1 MTNHTIVGIGGTLRP
16 NSYTRVATQTALRIA
31 NDHGAKTEMLDLRE
45 LNLPMYVPDFVVKDY
60 LPEHQASI
68 NKLIDACRKATAFV
82 WCSPCYHGTV
92 SGIFKNAIDFMELL
106 SEDDPPYIT
115 DKCVGLI
122 AVNDSKTFSAMSNS
136 VHEVRAW
143 LAPTHIMLTKKDFD
157 ADLTLTS
164 DSSLRRIARLVQEL
178 MSFGSRR

>member
-1 MTNHTIVGIGGTLRP
+1 MSNHYLVGIGGTMRL
-16 NSYTRVATQTALRIA
+16 NSYTRAATQTALRIA
-31 NDHGAKTEMLDLRE
+31 SEHGAQTEMLDLRE
-45 LNLPMYVPDFVVKDY
+45 LNLPMFVPDFAAKDY
-60 LPEHQASI
+60 LPEHQVSI
-68 NKLIDACRKATAFV
+68 NKLLDACRKATAFL

-92 SGIFKNAIDFMELL
+92 SGIFKNAIDFLELL
-106 SEDDPPYIT
+106 SDDDPPYIT
-115 DKCVGLI
+115 GKCVGLM

-164 DSSLRRIARLVQEL
+164 ESSLRRMARLVQEL
-178 MSFGSRR
+178 MSFGNLR

>member
-1 MTNHTIVGIGGTLRP
+1 MRERSLSRASVIE
-16 NSYTRVATQTALRIA
+16 ALRITEA
-31 NDHGAKTEMLDLRE
+31 HGAQTQLLDLRA
-45 LNLPMYVPDFVVKDY
+45 LNLPMYVPDFGIDDY
-60 LPEHQASI
+60 PAEHRASI
-68 NKLIDACRKATAFV
+68 KTLHDVSRRADAMV
-82 WCSPCYHGTV
+82 WASPCYHGTV

-115 DKCVGLI
+115 GKCVGLI

-164 DSSLRRIARLVQEL
+164 ESSLRRMARLVQEL
-178 MSFGSRR
+178 MSFGNLR